1 MHVAVNKYFLQKIYK
16 TLWKSGSIFKP
27 IKQKK
32 GKILEIHILFCQYA
46 RKPIYH
52 CFGFKTSI
60 KFLFVDRF
68 LIKRQIMFKFISLP
82 PVLDGSK
89 SGKMA
94 WKIDL
99 SNSKYNVKSVELLVQ
114 SKIYEN
120 GKIIWQLLGDSKAL
134 LPTPGK
140 FMIMINLIHSLL

>member
-1 MHVAVNKYFLQKIYK
+1 MQGMASRAQPSFFAQSSSQ
-16 TLWKSGSIFKP
+16 TKP
-27 IKQKK
+27 RQAELRL
-32 GKILEIHILFCQYA
+32 GHNTT
-46 RKPIYH
+46 IYH
-52 CFGFKTSI
+52 CFDFKTSNQAVEPSP
-60 KFLFVDRF
+60 FVNRF
-68 LIKRQIMFKFISLP
+68 LVKRQIMLKFISLP

>member
-1 MHVAVNKYFLQKIYK
+1 ML
-16 TLWKSGSIFKP
+16 
-27 IKQKK
+27 
-32 GKILEIHILFCQYA
+32 
-46 RKPIYH
+46 
-52 CFGFKTSI
+52 
-60 KFLFVDRF
+60 
-68 LIKRQIMFKFISLP
+68 KFISLP

-140 FMIMINLIHSLL
+140 FMIMINLIHSLLYASLIHSLFLHTIYI